1 MAVTMTAHL
10 LFQGAE
16 ITSEGVRYCVW
27 APSRRVSARVF
38 PADHADH
45 GSSRAIP
52 LARDESGFHR
62 GVDARGKP
70 GDRYLFELD
79 GGAGRPC
86 PASRW
91 QPEGV
96 HGPSLVVD
104 ARSFSWKD
112 AAWNRPPFRDLV
124 IYELHI
130 GTFTPEGTFLAA
142 IGKLPYLKDLGI
154 TAIEVMPVADFPGAR
169 NWGYD
174 GVRLF
179 APAKVY
185 GHPDDFRALVD
196 AAHAR
201 GIAVILDVVYNH
213 FGPDGNY
220 LREFSPSYFEGR
232 HHTPWGEAI
241 NFSSPEVRAFYA
253 ANLLYW
259 MEDFHIDG
267 FRLDATHTIFDDSK
281 KHILQELGELVHQ
294 HGRYIIA
301 EDERTEP
308 RLVTPVQD
316 GGFGLDAVWADDF
329 HHTAEVAMID
339 ASIYRGRFNGE
350 LDELL
355 DTLSQGWTSRSFRE
369 AAAKAAKGDEGG
381 AAPSK
386 HLPPERFV
394 FCISNHDQTG
404 NRAFGERINHF
415 VSPETYRAASALLC
429 LIPCTPL
436 LFMGQEWG
444 ASTPFQFFTDHHG
457 ELGRLVEKGRIEELR
472 RFPVFDK
479 MLNEGKIP
487 SPQAPETFEESKLK
501 WDEIEEGGHG
511 GCLRLY
517 REALRLRR
525 EHAAFRP
532 PHRDGVRA
540 FELRERILAVRAS
553 ANEEDWLIL
562 CDLEG
567 GNRGQLFASEA
578 ARPLPNRKWRVA
590 FSSNDARFGGRG
602 AIGFDEESGLLRFES
617 PELLVLKSE

>member
-1 MAVTMTAHL
+1 MTDHSL
-10 LFQGAE
+10 SQGAE
-16 ITSEGVRYCVW
+16 ITAEGIRYRVW
-27 APSRRVSARVF
+27 APSRRVATRVF
-38 PADHADH
+38 PPHDGPQRTIA
-45 GSSRAIP
+45 
-52 LARDESGFHR
+52 LQRDDGGFHQ
-62 GVDARGKP
+62 GVDAQGQP

-79 GGAGRPC
+79 GNAGYPC

-104 ARSFSWKD
+104 ARNFPWKD
-112 AAWNRPPFRDLV
+112 GGWKIPPFRDLV
-124 IYELHI
+124 IYELHL
-130 GTFTPEGTFLAA
+130 GAFTPEGTFRAA

-154 TAIEVMPVADFPGAR
+154 TAVEVMPVADFPGER

-174 GVRLF
+174 GVRLY
-179 APAKVY
+179 APAKIY

-196 AAHAR
+196 AAHAH

-220 LREFSPSYFEGR
+220 LQEFSSSYFEGR
-232 HHTPWGEAI
+232 HHTPWGKAI
-241 NFSSPEVRAFYA
+241 NFSSPEVRAYYA

-281 KHILQELGELVHQ
+281 KHILRELGELVHA

-308 RLVTPVQD
+308 RLITPIPD
-316 GGFGLDAVWADDF
+316 GGLGLDAVWADDF
-329 HHTAEVAMID
+329 HHVAEVAMID
-339 ASIYRGRFNGE
+339 ASMYRERFEGD

-355 DTLSQGWTSRSFRE
+355 DTFCQGWTSRSFRE
-369 AAAKAAKGDEGG
+369 AAAKGG

-386 HLPPERFV
+386 NLPPERFV

-415 VSPETYRAASALLC
+415 ITPETNRAASALLC
-429 LIPCTPL
+429 LAPSTPL

-444 ASTPFQFFTDHHG
+444 ASTPFQYFTDHHG
-457 ELGRLVEKGRIEELR
+457 ELGQLIEKGRISELR
-472 RFPVFDK
+472 RFPMFDK
-479 MLNEGKIP
+479 MLNEGKTP
-487 SPQAPETFEESKLK
+487 APQAPETFEESKLK

-532 PHRDGVRA
+532 LDRESLRV
-540 FELRERILAVRAS
+540 FELRENILTIRSRADG
-553 ANEEDWLIL
+553 EDWLIL
-562 CDLEG
+562 CDLKG
-567 GNRGQLFASEA
+567 GHRGELFADQA
-578 ARPLPNRKWRVA
+578 ACPPEGRKWRLV
-590 FSSNDARFGGRG
+590 FSSNDARFGGAG
-602 AIGFDEESGLLRFES
+602 VVAFDEMHGLLRFEN
-617 PELLVLKSE
+617 PELLVFRSV